1 MSKHIMRLA
10 CCALGLAAPGMAA
23 ADNEMD
29 GRSAFAI
36 FQCSHCH
43 GDDAKTPNKTNAP
56 KIAGLDSRY
65 VVEKTAS
72 MVEKMSHKDALG
84 TCGEVPTKAQ
94 IQAIAEWVSRQPK

>member
-23 ADNEMD
+23 ADENMD

-36 FQCSHCH
+36 FRCSQCH
-43 GDDAKTPNKTNAP
+43 GVDARTPDKTNTP

-84 TCGEVPTKAQ
+84 ACGEVPSRVQ